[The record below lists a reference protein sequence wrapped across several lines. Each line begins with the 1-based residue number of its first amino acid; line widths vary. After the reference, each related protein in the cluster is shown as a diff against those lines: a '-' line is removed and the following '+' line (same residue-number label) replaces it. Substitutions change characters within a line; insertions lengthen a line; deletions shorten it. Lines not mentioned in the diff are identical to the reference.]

1 MNEIATSSTMSP
13 PAEAPLAED
22 LLKGAAEIAAFMGW
36 SEREVYY
43 LSEERR
49 SGAPVGWPIFT
60 IDSTYYA
67 RKSALRAFI
76 EEREKQATYVGSP
89 QR

>member
-1 MNEIATSSTMSP
+1 MNEIATAAP
-13 PAEAPLAED
+13 PHEPALADD

-43 LSEERR
+43 LSEKRR
-49 SGAPVGWPIFT
+49 AGAPVGWPIFT

-76 EEREKQATYVGSP
+76 AERERAAIAGAQTAAS
-89 QR
+89 